1 MPFNSIQQ
9 FDIKNNSNYFKQ
21 VNINSQSDEKK
32 HLKTGVL
39 VTSAVATTVAL
50 GLICSKQGFKFSNS
64 TCKSFKESILH
75 KIKEYKKIKFEEKEI
90 VTLAGGSVMGG
101 LIGGAIFDKQENFNS
116 KVYESL
122 SQMLG
127 NVCVPVAC
135 VGLITKL
142 YKNYKDNILKHV
154 PQLTENSGT
163 KKLLNRVLRAIPPVG
178 LTTVAL
184 GTGFIAGNK
193 VSNFINGKIS
203 GEKQNRG
210 IKLIDL
216 APHVDDLCLAITLI
230 VPETIIGTIISRT
243 IPFFLTVP
251 GYQTGKAQ
259 KNIIDK
265 KEKIGINCFAR
276 QEHF

>member
-9 FDIKNNSNYFKQ
+9 FDIKNNPNYLKQ
-21 VNINSQSDEKK
+21 VNINSKGDEKK

-39 VTSAVATTVAL
+39 VSSAVGTTVAL
-50 GLICSKQGFKFSNS
+50 GLICRKQGFKFSNP

-101 LIGGAIFDKQENFNS
+101 LIGGAIFDKQDNFNS
-116 KVYESL
+116 KAYESL
-122 SQMLG
+122 SQILG

-135 VGLITKL
+135 VGLMTRL
-142 YKNYKDNILKHV
+142 YRKHKDSLLKWI
-154 PQLTENSGT
+154 PQLTENSGA

-178 LTTVAL
+178 LTTLAL
-184 GTGFIAGNK
+184 GTGIIAGNK

-210 IKLIDL
+210 IKLTDF

-230 VPETIIGTIISRT
+230 APETAVGTVISRT

-251 GYQTGKAQ
+251 GYQTGKTQ
-259 KNIIDK
+259 KQVANK
-265 KEKIGINCFAR
+265 S
-276 QEHF
+276 